1 MSVTEQS
8 WAMAGWTLRFS
19 TPQSWVDAVMTDFDK
34 FLIDHAAAEKKAAGM
49 AISMLS
55 HYHDKMDIVAAM
67 TELAVEEMTHFK
79 EVVKLLHAR
88 GLNTLPDER
97 DDYIVNFRK
106 HIRNGREEYFLDRLL
121 IGGIIEARGA
131 ERFGLIADAIPNGS
145 LKTFYRGI
153 TRTEH
158 RHEDLFID
166 LARKY
171 FADDVICKRL
181 NELLDIEAE
190 ICAALPIKAALH

>member
-1 MSVTEQS
+1 MSTEKS
-8 WAMAGWTLRFS
+8 WPMANWTLRFA
-19 TPQSWVDAVMTDFDK
+19 TPAAWVETVMANFDQ

-55 HYHDKMDIVAAM
+55 HYHDKMDVVAAM

-79 EVVKLLHAR
+79 EVVKLIHAR

-97 DDYIVNFRK
+97 DKYIVNFRR
-106 HIRNGREEYFLDRLL
+106 HIRNGRDEYFLDRLL

-131 ERFGLIADAIPNGS
+131 ERFGLIADALPDGS
-145 LKTFYRGI
+145 LKGFYRGI

-158 RHEDLFID
+158 RHEDLMID
-166 LARKY
+166 LARVY
-171 FADDVICKRL
+171 FPEDTVCQRL

>member
-1 MSVTEQS
+1 MSEKNT
-8 WAMAGWTLRFS
+8 WPMANWTLRFT
-19 TPQSWVDAVMTDFDK
+19 TPAAWTEAVLADFNR

-55 HYHDKMDIVAAM
+55 HYHDKMDVVAAM

-97 DDYIVNFRK
+97 DDYIVNIRK
-106 HIRNGREEYFLDRLL
+106 QIRHGRNEYFLDRLL
-121 IGGIIEARGA
+121 VGGVIEARGA
-131 ERFGLIADAIPNGS
+131 ERFGMIADALPEGS
-145 LKTFYRGI
+145 LKGFYRGI

-166 LARKY
+166 LARWY
-171 FADDVICKRL
+171 FPEQTVCERL
-181 NELLDIEAE
+181 NQLLDIEAE
-190 ICAALPIKAALH
+190 ICAALPIRAALH